1 MIDWPRV
8 LKTYIRLCKNWWQ
21 LFGICGTGKTM
32 MLPNRDEKSGDGKSF
47 SNGDIFVV
55 FPRTISLFLFSVI
68 FFTELPFVIQTF
80 DQTLSTPQSNGQ
92 WTKDTKIKLYSLAFV
107 FKNSLKKNEIK
118 WNTANG
124 QSWVLVQQVL
134 QVFKNSDLFVFFY
147 QVVLISCMLTGI
159 FLQLL
164 IFPCWHFAIF

>member
-92 WTKDTKIKLYSLAFV
+92 WTKDTRIKLYSLAFV
-107 FKNSLKKNEIK
+107 FKTSLKKMRSNE
-118 WNTANG
+118 T
-124 QSWVLVQQVL
+124 QQMVNL
-134 QVFKNSDLFVFFY
+134 EFWFNKSYRSLKIQTYLFFY

-164 IFPCWHFAIF
+164 IFPCWHYEIF

>member
-1 MIDWPRV
+1 M
-8 LKTYIRLCKNWWQ
+8 
-21 LFGICGTGKTM
+21 FGICGTGKTM

-107 FKNSLKKNEIK
+107 FKTSLKKMRSNE
-118 WNTANG
+118 TQQMVNG
-124 QSWVLVQQVL
+124 Q
-134 QVFKNSDLFVFFY
+134 
-147 QVVLISCMLTGI
+147 
-159 FLQLL
+159 
-164 IFPCWHFAIF
+164 